1 MDIAK
6 TMEELYTDN
15 RIRTENNAVLI
26 TVCIDARIRRHPDV
40 KRYCHHDYPP
50 DKFLE
55 NLPLTW
61 LARMLVEHGR
71 VEFDG
76 LCTLTLDADDV
87 PTFTIAESL
96 ELEIAEARDA
106 FSTYGSAPTNRAD
119 FIAGDGKD
127 A

>member
-6 TMEELYTDN
+6 TVNALYTDN
-15 RIRTENNAVLI
+15 RIRTENNAVII
-26 TVCIDARIRRHPDV
+26 TVSIDARIRRHPDAE
-40 KRYCHHDYPP
+40 RYRHHGLPP

-76 LCTLTLDADDV
+76 LCTLSWM
-87 PTFTIAESL
+87 PM
-96 ELEIAEARDA
+96 
-106 FSTYGSAPTNRAD
+106 TYRRLRLQKVWN
-119 FIAGDGKD
+119 
-127 A
+127 